1 MKLNSPHYIY
11 SLFYLL
17 NPFLNDSKIDSFLL
31 NFCNCSY
38 NDFSLLESFVG
49 ILTST
54 LTIWSPYPFPLK
66 SLTPLPF
73 NLKVVPD
80 CVPAGILTF
89 TSPCTVGTST
99 SHPKVASTELIG
111 IVT

>member
-54 LTIWSPYPFPLK
+54 LTI
-66 SLTPLPF
+66 
-73 NLKVVPD
+73 
-80 CVPAGILTF
+80 
-89 TSPCTVGTST
+89 
-99 SHPKVASTELIG
+99 
-111 IVT
+111 